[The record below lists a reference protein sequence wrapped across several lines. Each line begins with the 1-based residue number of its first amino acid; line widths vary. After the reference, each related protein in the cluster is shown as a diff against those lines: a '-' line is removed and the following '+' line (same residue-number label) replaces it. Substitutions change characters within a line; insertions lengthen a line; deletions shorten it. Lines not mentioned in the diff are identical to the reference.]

1 METLK
6 VSRSAFLTSDKEQE
20 ILPAIF
26 PPPIFMF
33 VKGIIPS
40 CNG

>member
-20 ILPAIF
+20 SYRLYSRLRF
-26 PPPIFMF
+26 LCLLK
-33 VKGIIPS
+33 V
-40 CNG
+40 